1 VFHKSKPQY
10 TVNYKFNQ
18 SDTKNMPSEVVT
30 RTFTADTRNQT
41 QAQRQLDPLG
51 HSASKLW
58 NVGRHTI
65 QRVWN
70 QAGVIPDE
78 DVLKEYLKT
87 HERYEDLHSQSSQ
100 RVLEELS
107 EAFNAWYK
115 QDDHDAN
122 PPGYR
127 KQGDKHPRSTIT
139 WKQQGIRLDTKNH
152 RVRLSKG
159 KNHKQYRSDYVLC
172 NYQLHDP
179 ERSLEDIESLQQV
192 RAVWT
197 GSKWELHFVCKVEL
211 DTASVSSDKTAG
223 VDLGICNTIAISY
236 GDETQLLPANVLKED
251 AHYFRQ
257 VDYETEN
264 APDGTPSEKK
274 SWARHKKSRRA
285 EHYYHILALDVVREC
300 VKRNVGRLGIG
311 HPKNVRDQD
320 WGRHSNKRLHDWAF
334 NRLLQHI
341 EYKAEER
348 GIDVERVDEA
358 GLATSKTC
366 CCCGDKNSS
375 NRVERGLYK
384 CESCGLVAN
393 ADISAAENM
402 RLAVTPSSSPGDRG
416 WNRSNGCL
424 AQPSVRLVSRESG
437 RVAPRDVVV

>member
-1 VFHKSKPQY
+1 
-10 TVNYKFNQ
+10 
-18 SDTKNMPSEVVT
+18 MPSEVVT
-30 RTFTADTRNQT
+30 RTFTADIRNQT
-41 QAQRQLDPLG
+41 QARRQLDPLG

-78 DVLKEYLKT
+78 DVLKEYLNS

-100 RVLEELS
+100 KVLEELS

-115 QDDHDAN
+115 QNDPDAN

-127 KQGDKHPRSTIT
+127 KQGDRHPRSTVT

-159 KNHKQYRSDYVLC
+159 KNHKKYRSDYVLC

-211 DTASVSSDKTAG
+211 DTATVSSDKTAG

-257 VDYETEN
+257 VDYETGN
-264 APDGTPSEKK
+264 KPDGTPSEQKL
-274 SWARHKKSRRA
+274 WARRKKSRRA
-285 EHYYHILALDVVREC
+285 EHYYHLLALDVVREC

-320 WGRHSNKRLHDWAF
+320 WGRHGNKQLHDWAF

-348 GIDVERVDEA
+348 GIDVVRVDEA

-366 CCCGDKNSS
+366 CCCGDKNDS

-393 ADISAAENM
+393 ADVSAAENM
-402 RLAVTPSSSPGDRG
+402 RLAVTSSSSPGDRG

-424 AQPSVRLVSRESG
+424 AQPAVRLVSEDSG
-437 RVAPRDVVV
+437 HVAPRDVVV